1 MAESQSQRLTFREM
15 TLADLEDVLSIESR
29 AYAFPWSRGIFS
41 DCLNAGHDCRVLCRD
56 TELVGHAVLSTAAG
70 ESHLLNVC
78 INRDLQGSGYGRLFV
93 RHLIMRAGLLG
104 AGVMF
109 LEVRPNNKVALAL
122 YESLGFA
129 QVGRRPDYYPGELGR
144 EDALVLALD
153 IESLANSKG

>member
-1 MAESQSQRLTFREM
+1 M
-15 TLADLEDVLSIESR
+15 LSS
-29 AYAFPWSRGIFS
+29 
-41 DCLNAGHDCRVLCRD
+41 
-56 TELVGHAVLSTAAG
+56 AAG

-78 INRDLQGSGYGRLFV
+78 IKRDLQGSGYGRLFV

-122 YESLGFA
+122 YESIGFS
-129 QVGRRPDYYPGELGR
+129 QVGRRADYYPGELGR

-153 IESLANSKG
+153 LGSL

>member
-1 MAESQSQRLTFREM
+1 MAESQSQRITFREM
-15 TLADLEDVLSIESR
+15 TLTDLEDVLSIENR

-41 DCLNAGHDCRVLCRD
+41 DCLRAGHDCRVICRD
-56 TELVGHAVLSTAAG
+56 TQVVGHAVLSSAAG

-78 INRDLQGSGYGRLFV
+78 IKRDLQGSGYGPLFV
-93 RHLIMRAGLLG
+93 RHLIMRAELLG

-122 YESLGFA
+122 YESIGFSE
-129 QVGRRPDYYPGELGR
+129 VGRRPDYYPGELGR

-153 IESLANSKG
+153 LGSL